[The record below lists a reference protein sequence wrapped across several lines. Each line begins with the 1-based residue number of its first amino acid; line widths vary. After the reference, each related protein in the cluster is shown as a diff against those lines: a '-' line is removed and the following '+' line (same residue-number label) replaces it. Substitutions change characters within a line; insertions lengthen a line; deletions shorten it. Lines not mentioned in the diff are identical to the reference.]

1 MTVSLTKGEDMN
13 QIQEAQ
19 QRVAAIE
26 NEAEMQML
34 LFNHGAMSQLMV
46 LASEMAKATV
56 TVPKHLQGKAGDCL
70 AICMQAAQWR
80 MNPFAVAQKTHIV
93 NGVLGYEAQLV
104 NAVVQSSGAIQGS
117 FHYEYQGDNQ
127 SLACRVGAVL
137 KGQNQITW
145 GEWLPLNLVQVRN
158 SPLWKTNPRQQLGYL
173 QVKNWARAYCPAA
186 ILGVYSVDEL
196 QDYEAN
202 IKQVKDVTP
211 APEKAALITAEQK
224 DMLLKAAHAANIDEA
239 FICKMARISHVDELT
254 QDRLPAALNHLKGMA
269 IPSEAIDV

>member
-1 MTVSLTKGEDMN
+1 MTVSLTKGETMN
-13 QIQEAQ
+13 QIQETQ

-34 LFNHGAMSQLMV
+34 LFNHGAMSQLMA

-137 KGQNQITW
+137 KGQNKITW

-158 SPLWKTNPRQQLGYL
+158 SPLWKTNPKQQLGYL

-196 QDYEAN
+196 QDYETN

-211 APEKAALITAEQK
+211 IHVEQATELQLLPEARLERFISSIKSGEVTADQLIPQIESRYSMSSEQK
-224 DMLLKAAHAANIDEA
+224 QQLLEA
-239 FICKMARISHVDELT
+239 
-254 QDRLPAALNHLKGMA
+254 
-269 IPSEAIDV
+269 